1 MADNNPDQQNPQP
14 SQPQTAQITGT
25 VQIQPQGAQ
34 PNQGGGQQPP
44 PGGQPGQADAAK
56 QGEGK
61 PEEAAP
67 KNTGR
72 KFIIAGVVLL
82 LVLAAGFW
90 YWRSTF
96 TEDTDDAQ
104 VDGDIYQVSSR
115 IAGHVIS
122 VHVEDN
128 TKVNK
133 GDLLVEID
141 PKDAQ
146 VSLEQAQA
154 ALANAQAE
162 YTQANANVPI
172 TSTTTSTTLQ
182 NSGVDIRTTASSVTQ
197 TEQQAAAAAARVEE
211 AKANAIKATKDVERY
226 TPLVEKDVI
235 SRQQYDAA
243 IAAAN
248 SANASV
254 LEAEKNLVAQESAIT
269 QAQQRLQTSRNQAAE
284 AAKNG
289 PKQVAVQRARAAGA
303 LAQVKQAQA
312 QVDQALLNLSY
323 TRVTAPSSGIIN
335 KKNVEIGG
343 NLSVGQDLLTII
355 PLDDLW
361 VTANFK
367 ETQLKQMHRC
377 QEVALKVDAL
387 GGRKF
392 SGKISQIGG
401 ATGSRLSLFPPENA
415 TGNYV
420 KVVQRIPVRID
431 FTNLKQENG
440 DYSLRPGFSV
450 TPDVTI
456 KGKGDDP
463 NKQDCEAG
471 LPEHQSN

>member
-1 MADNNPDQQNPQP
+1 MADQLDQNSPQNSGQ
-14 SQPQTAQITGT
+14 SGQTAPQTAQITGT

-34 PNQGGGQQPP
+34 PDQAGPQPQGAAPNQDQQ
-44 PGGQPGQADAAK
+44 
-56 QGEGK
+56 K
-61 PEEAAP
+61 PEEAP
-67 KNTGR
+67 EKNSSR
-72 KFIIAGVVLL
+72 KFIIVGVVLL

-122 VHVEDN
+122 VRVQDN
-128 TKVNK
+128 TQVSK

-146 VSLEQAQA
+146 VALEQAQA
-154 ALANAQAE
+154 NLANAQAQ
-162 YTQANANVPI
+162 YTQANVNVPI
-172 TSTTTSTTLQ
+172 TSTTTATQTT
-182 NSGVDIRTTASSVTQ
+182 NSGVDVRASASSVTQ
-197 TEQQAAAAAARVEE
+197 AQQQAAAAAARVEE
-211 AKANAIKATKDVERY
+211 AKANAIKASKDVERY

-254 LEAEKNLVAQESAIT
+254 LEAEKNLVSQEAAIT
-269 QAQQRLQTSRNQAAE
+269 QAQQRLESSRNQAAE
-284 AAKNG
+284 AAKTG
-289 PKQVAVQRARAAGA
+289 PQQVQIQRARAAAA

-323 TRVTAPSSGIIN
+323 TRVVAPSSGIVN
-335 KKNVEIGG
+335 KKNVEVGG
-343 NLSVGQDLLTII
+343 NLSAGQDLLTLI
-355 PLDDLW
+355 PLDNLW

-377 QEVALKVDAL
+377 QQVQLKVDAL

-392 SGKISQIGG
+392 SGKVSQIGG

-440 DYSLRPGFSV
+440 DYALRPGYSV
-450 TPDVTI
+450 TPDVSI
-456 KGKGDDP
+456 KGKGDD
-463 NKQDCEAG
+463 NNTKDCESG
-471 LPEHQSN
+471 LPEHQN

>member
-1 MADNNPDQQNPQP
+1 MADNTSDQQNPQQ

-25 VQIQPQGAQ
+25 VQIQPQGAGGDQ
-34 PNQGGGQQPP
+34 PAAGQPP
-44 PGGQPGQADAAK
+44 QGDAPKQDGGKA
-56 QGEGK
+56 
-61 PEEAAP
+61 EEAAP
-67 KNTGR
+67 KNGSR
-72 KFIIAGVVLL
+72 KFIIIGVVLL
-82 LVLAAGFW
+82 LVLAGGFW

-115 IAGHVIS
+115 IAGQVIN

-141 PKDAQ
+141 PKDQQ
-146 VSLEQAQA
+146 VALEQAQA
-154 ALANAQAE
+154 ALANAQAG
-162 YTQANANVPI
+162 YTQANVNVPI
-172 TSTTTSTTLQ
+172 TSTQTATTTT
-182 NSGVDIRTTASSVTQ
+182 NSGVDVRATATTVAQ
-197 TEQQAAAAAARVEE
+197 AEQQAAAAAARVEE

-254 LEAEKNLVAQESAIT
+254 LEAENNLVAQQSAIT
-269 QAQQRLQTSRNQAAE
+269 EAQQRLESSRNQAAQ
-284 AAKNG
+284 AQKTG
-289 PKQVAVQRARAAGA
+289 PQQVQVQRARATAA

-323 TRVTAPSSGIIN
+323 TRVVAPISGIVN
-335 KKNVEIGG
+335 KKNVEVGG
-343 NLSVGQDLLTII
+343 NLSVGQDLLTIV

-377 QEVALKVDAL
+377 QEVELKVDAL

-392 SGKISQIGG
+392 SGKVSQIGG
-401 ATGSRLSLFPPENA
+401 ATGSRLSLFPTEND

-420 KVVQRIPVRID
+420 KVVQRIPVRIAS
-431 FTNLKQENG
+431 TNLKQENG
-440 DYSLRPGFSV
+440 DYRLRPGFSV
-450 TPDVTI
+450 TPDVDI
-456 KGKGDDP
+456 KGKGDDKDVQ
-463 NKQDCEAG
+463 NCEAG
-471 LPEHQSN
+471 LPEHQN